1 MITALYRVIK
11 YGFKNFWRQRLI
23 SLATLT
29 IILLAILVFQGLV
42 IFNAVAENLLTSLKD
57 KIDISVYFETNAP
70 EDEILKMRR
79 ILEDMPEVKEVE
91 YISREKALE
100 IFKAEH
106 ADDPDDTIL
115 RALEVVGENPLPAS
129 LVIKAYDP
137 ADYLKIAT
145 FAKGESFQDIVDK
158 VPDDEDQAV
167 IDKLAY
173 IIDIGKRGGIILTIV
188 LSIVAIIVSFNTI
201 LLAIYSN
208 REEIGIMRLV
218 GASNAFIRG
227 PFIVE
232 GVIYGT
238 LASIIAILITI
249 PIVYTISPYLNL
261 LSDDIDLKGYFL
273 TNLPAL
279 FGYELLFGI
288 GIGVISSMIATR
300 KYLKV

>member
-29 IILLAILVFQGLV
+29 IILLAILVFQGLI
-42 IFNAVAENLLTSLKD
+42 IFNSVAENLLTSLKD

-106 ADDPDDTIL
+106 ANDPDDTIL

-188 LSIVAIIVSFNTI
+188 LSIVAVIVSFNTI

-232 GVIYGT
+232 GIIYGT
-238 LASIIAILITI
+238 LASIIAIVITI

>member
-29 IILLAILVFQGLV
+29 IILLAIFVFQGLI
-42 IFNAVAENLLTSLKD
+42 IFNSVAENLLTSLKD

-100 IFKAEH
+100 IFKEEH

-188 LSIVAIIVSFNTI
+188 LFIVAIIVSFNTI